1 MMNSVA
7 DEELTYI
14 SRGGRRHL
22 RRCRDATD
30 LETEQGSAEEEDPMV
45 RYAPGADMWG
55 EPLVTLRRIQDEINR
70 AFGDQRW
77 APAAEFPPV
86 NVWRGPEGV
95 IITAEIPGVKLDA
108 VDVTVH
114 QNTLT
119 LKGSRSPEAP
129 DGETGWHRRER
140 SYGPF
145 SRVIEL
151 PFAVDADGVKAS
163 VHNGV
168 LSIELP
174 RPESDKP
181 RKITITAK
189 S

>member
-1 MMNSVA
+1 
-7 DEELTYI
+7 
-14 SRGGRRHL
+14 
-22 RRCRDATD
+22 
-30 LETEQGSAEEEDPMV
+30 MV
-45 RYAPGADMWG
+45 RYGPGADFWG
-55 EPLVTLRRIQDEINR
+55 EPLATLRRIQDEINR

-77 APAAEFPPV
+77 TPATAEFPPV
-86 NVWRGPEGV
+86 NIWRGPDGV

-108 VDVTVH
+108 VDLTVH

-119 LKGSRSPEAP
+119 LKGSRSPEAF
-129 DGETGWHRRER
+129 GTETSWHRRER

-151 PFAVDADGVKAS
+151 PYAVDPEKVRAS
-163 VHNGV
+163 AYNGV
-168 LSIELP
+168 LTVELP
-174 RPESDKP
+174 RPETDKP